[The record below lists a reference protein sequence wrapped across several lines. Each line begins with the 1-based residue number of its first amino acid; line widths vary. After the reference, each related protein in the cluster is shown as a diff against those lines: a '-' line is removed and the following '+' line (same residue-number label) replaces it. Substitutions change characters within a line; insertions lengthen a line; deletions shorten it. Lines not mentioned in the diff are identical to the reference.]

1 MLYRHRSLALSLAAS
16 VLVVPLGTSLGAASA
31 APPTATTP
39 DTTYQV
45 NGRVEAVAYVGSK
58 VVLGGQFTGV
68 APHGS
73 TAWDTSYR
81 YLAAFDAATGALDTS
96 FRPAPDKPVRDLVAD
111 GSAIFIGG
119 EFAKLGAV
127 SRPKIAKLSASGVL
141 DPTFAPKAPNALVS
155 ALALDGG
162 RVYLGGAFT
171 TLGGSAGTAVSRV
184 ARLDAVTGAVDTSWL
199 PSIANTSKTDAP
211 SVRTLTVG
219 SGWAYVGGYFQQVN
233 GAPRRSAA
241 RVSTAG
247 GAALDGWN
255 PRLVVKQSKNRG
267 IVYSIQPAA
276 VNSSSTNTVFVCG
289 DFAYANG
296 AVTTESGGTATPNLA
311 AVDTTTGTLVPNR
324 FWETTDGSVNDCLV
338 ADNTLYVTG
347 HFDYAGGR
355 MGYYPGYG
363 CTGATPDTCKIP
375 YTGPRAADGVNPLP
389 LNKLVA
395 FDLGVTNPQGH
406 LALGWV
412 PRMAAIHGGYGLAY
426 SAGSPRR
433 LAVGGDFTKIG
444 NNKTYSQLNFAQF
457 SWN

>member
-1 MLYRHRSLALSLAAS
+1 MLNRHRSLTLALAAAA
-16 VLVVPLGTSLGAASA
+16 LVVPLGAASA
-31 APPTATTP
+31 APPTTTTP

-45 NGRVEAVAYVGSK
+45 NGRVDAVAYVGSR
-58 VVLGGQFTGV
+58 VVLAGQFTGV
-68 APHGS
+68 APHAS
-73 TAWDTSYR
+73 TSWDTSYR

-96 FRPAPDKPVRDLVAD
+96 FRPAPDKPVRDLITD
-111 GSAIFIGG
+111 GSALFVGG
-119 EFAKLGAV
+119 EFATFGSV
-127 SRPKIAKLSASGVL
+127 SRPKVAKLSAAGVL
-141 DPTFAPKAPNALVS
+141 DPTFLPKAPNALVS

-162 RVYLGGAFT
+162 QLYLGGAFT
-171 TLGGSAGTAVSRV
+171 TLGGTKGTAVSRV

-199 PSIANTSKTDAP
+199 PTIANTTRTDAP

-219 SGWAYVGGYFQQVN
+219 GGAAYIGGYFQQVN

-241 RVSTAG
+241 RVSTAP

-276 VNSSSTNTVFVCG
+276 VNSATTNTVFVCG

-296 AVTTESGGTATPNLA
+296 AVDTETGGTATPNLA
-311 AVDTTTGTLVPNR
+311 AVDTTTGTLVPKR

-338 ADNTLYVTG
+338 ANNILYVTG

-363 CTGATPDTCKIP
+363 CTGKTPNTCKIP
-375 YTGPRAADGVNPLP
+375 YTGPLTANGAGPLP
-389 LNKLVA
+389 LNKIVA
-395 FDLGVTNPQGH
+395 FDLSVTNPQGH
-406 LALGWV
+406 LALNWV
-412 PRMAAIHGGYGLAY
+412 PRMGAIHGGYGLAY

-433 LAVGGDFTKIG
+433 LAIGGDFTSVG